1 MSGVAALCGDGVNLY
16 DLGVEHRDR
25 SEAGRETLTG
35 TVRLFAAESLA
46 FPTGLITVAFLTRW
60 LEADGYGVFSLA
72 AMTVAWLEW
81 LVVSLLSRSTIL
93 AVRATVDWKPLA
105 TRILQIHLA
114 AGLAGCAVVW
124 LAAPFVAHALA
135 IPSLT
140 GDLRLF
146 ALDVP
151 LFVYGHC
158 HRNIATGRGLYGRR
172 ARAVATRWIA
182 RMVLILVL
190 VGLGLSV
197 TGAILASIGASALEL
212 LVARRYDRAP
222 LFAWPANSI
231 RPFVTATLP
240 LLAAAIAI
248 KILHDV
254 DLFALKALGGSTAE
268 AGFYA
273 AARNLTGAS
282 SVFSAAFAPLLL
294 STLVRLVREG
304 EIDHARDISR
314 DSLRLVLVLVP
325 FAALGAG
332 GADGIVRLIFGVEFA
347 PAGPVLARLIFSGVA
362 LVMIAVASTA
372 LVAGGRLDVPAR
384 VFGAL
389 VPLTI
394 AAHLWVIPRFGAIG
408 AAWVTTGAMVA
419 GALLM
424 LVGLARMWG
433 VAPPAGSV
441 ARAAFIGLAVWLGA
455 RAWSAAGADLVLTL
469 GLLALAVPLAFLGLG
484 EFSRREIEVARRAIL
499 PPRR

>member
-1 MSGVAALCGDGVNLY
+1 M
-16 DLGVEHRDR
+16 EHRER

-60 LEADGYGVFSLA
+60 LAADGYGVFSLA

-93 AVRATVDWKPLA
+93 AVRATADWKPLA

-114 AGLAGCAVVW
+114 SSLAGAVAVW
-124 LAAPFVAHALA
+124 LAAPLVAHALA

-140 GDLRLF
+140 GHLRLF

-158 HRNIATGRGLYGRR
+158 HRNIATGLGLYGRR

-222 LFAWPANSI
+222 LFAWPASSI
-231 RPFVTATLP
+231 RPFLTATLP
-240 LLAAAIAI
+240 LVAASIAV
-248 KILHDV
+248 KIIHDV

-282 SVFSAAFAPLLL
+282 SVFSAALAPLLL

-304 EIDHARDISR
+304 AIDHARDISR
-314 DSLRLVLVLVP
+314 DSLRLVLLLVP

-347 PAGPVLARLIFSGVA
+347 AAGPILARLVFSGAA
-362 LVMIAVASTA
+362 LVMIAVASSA
-372 LVAGGRLDVPAR
+372 LVAGGRLDIPAWI
-384 VFGAL
+384 FCAL

-394 AAHLWVIPRFGAIG
+394 AAHLWAIPRYGAIG
-408 AAWVTTGAMVA
+408 AAWVTTGAMVT
-419 GALLM
+419 GALLT
-424 LVGLARMWG
+424 LLGLARMWG
-433 VAPPAGSV
+433 VAPPLGSV
-441 ARAAFIGLAVWLGA
+441 ARSALIALGAGLAA
-455 RAWSAAGADLVLTL
+455 RAWAAPGTGLVLEL
-469 GLLALAVPLAFLGLG
+469 GLLALAVPVAFLALG
-484 EFSRREIEVARRAIL
+484 EFSRREIALARQAIL
-499 PPRR
+499 PARR